1 MECTCSTDFKRINKS
16 SLLSM
21 RKGSLL
27 TVVATGSGGKKL
39 HTIEDSTHIVLYIL
53 VPRHAW
59 SGEEYLVN
67 TIHKLVHSPHSAMW
81 RRY

>member
-53 VPRHAW
+53 VPRHGQVRSTW
-59 SGEEYLVN
+59 FTLFIS
-67 TIHKLVHSPHSAMW
+67 
-81 RRY
+81 